1 MTLHK
6 DSNRSLNKFFDE
18 TSAIGFKYVSDGGS
32 RRQQVFWVI
41 VLLSSFTV
49 VFYQCSILI
58 EVYLQYPTMTV
69 LSYKSKSKVFPSVT
83 VCNND
88 AISTLNLQK
97 YKNIS
102 KPYIK
107 DGHIDNKRLFA
118 SVPRDISRN
127 IGHQFKD
134 LILYCSFISDIDCL
148 KKVSS
153 WTLFQ
158 TRSAFNCYTF
168 TPFEVGN
175 SDIHRLRLTLIL
187 YKEYDSKSFL
197 GGYTDPLNHNIDTS
211 NVMRFTIHQTGEMPD
226 IMYKAIAVQ
235 TGIKM
240 TVSLKGK
247 NNQCQMILF
256 LSEF

>member
-6 DSNRSLNKFFDE
+6 HSNQSLNKFFDE
-18 TSAIGFKYVSDGGS
+18 TSAVGFKYVSDGGS
-32 RRQQVFWVI
+32 RRQRVFWVI
-41 VLLSSFTV
+41 VLLSSFIV

-58 EVYLQYPTMTV
+58 QVYLQYPTMTV
-69 LSYKSKSKVFPSVT
+69 LSYKSRSKVFPSVT

-102 KPYIK
+102 KPYMK
-107 DGHIDNKRLFA
+107 EGHIDNKRLFA

-134 LILYCSFISDIDCL
+134 LILYCSFINDINCL

-158 TRSAFNCYTF
+158 TRSAFSCYTF
-168 TPFEVGN
+168 TPFEVEN
-175 SDIHRLRLTLIL
+175 SDTHKLRLTLIL

-197 GGYTDPLNHNIDTS
+197 GGYTDPLNHNIDKS

-240 TVSLKGK
+240 TVSL
-247 NNQCQMILF
+247 
-256 LSEF
+256 